1 MAATDGQANDGPPL
15 TELESLQL
23 KANQVTDES
32 LESTRRMITLCED
45 AQGSGAHTTD
55 MLAHQGEQLDRVEG
69 GIDNMNAEM
78 KEAEKHL
85 TGMEKWCGLCICPWN
100 RRSKV
105 RDIDGK
111 WESNNKSGGAVK
123 GQPATKSSGG
133 NVPDGGSSG
142 GNQQYVRR
150 INDDAREDEMEDN
163 MQAVGGILGNLKNMA
178 TDMGAEIE
186 KQNSQLDR
194 INDKGG
200 NVGVRI
206 DSANK
211 RTEKILNK

>member
-1 MAATDGQANDGPPL
+1 MAAADQDGPPL

-32 LESTRRMITLCED
+32 LESTRRMIALCED
-45 AQGSGAHTTD
+45 AQGAGAKTVD

-100 RRSKV
+100 RRPKV
-105 RDIDGK
+105 RDVDGT
-111 WESNNKSGGAVK
+111 WQSNNKSNGATK
-123 GQPATKSSGG
+123 NQPAGKSGGG
-133 NVPDGGSSG
+133 NVPDGGATG

-150 INDDAREDEMEDN
+150 INNDAREDEMEEN
-163 MQAVGGILGNLKNMA
+163 MQAVGGILGNLKSMA

-200 NVGVRI
+200 NVGMRI

-211 RTEKILNK
+211 RTEDLLKK

>member
-1 MAATDGQANDGPPL
+1 MATADQEGPPP

-32 LESTRRMITLCED
+32 LESTRRMIALCED
-45 AQGSGAHTTD
+45 AQGAGAKTGD

-105 RDIDGK
+105 RDVDGT
-111 WESNNKSGGAVK
+111 WQSNNKSNGATK
-123 GQPATKSSGG
+123 NQPAGKSGGG
-133 NVPDGGSSG
+133 NVPDGGATG

-150 INDDAREDEMEDN
+150 INNDAREDEMEEN
-163 MQAVGGILGNLKNMA
+163 MQAVGGILGNLKSMA

-200 NVGVRI
+200 NVGMRI

-211 RTEKILNK
+211 RTEDLLKK